1 MVKANLPKPKWFDN
15 KIEEKICSFEEFKNI
30 IAMFKCFFESKEE
43 YIQWIKR
50 QCKIYGTT
58 KEQNYMLKDIIDDE
72 RKSDKN
78 NGRN

>member
-1 MVKANLPKPKWFDN
+1 MQRIVAPKPFWLDSKFE
-15 KIEEKICSFEEFKNI
+15 KKICSFEDFKDI

-43 YIQWIKR
+43 YIQWVKR

-58 KEQNYMLKDIIDDE
+58 KEQNYMLKDIIINEREDE
-72 RKSDKN
+72 EN